1 MKLSPDGASYFYA
14 IPVRGW
20 RSTITRPL
28 TWLRAPST
36 GGAPQAIF
44 PGPVAGIID
53 CARAPSRT
61 CVYGEGKASQL
72 VLLLF
77 DAGKG
82 LGTELTRVNADR
94 WYRFGLSP
102 DGTRV
107 ALALR
112 DRLRIISLDSKR
124 ADDVFV
130 TGWTGFD
137 SVSWA
142 AEGEAFYLT
151 SQPPGRTVLLH
162 VDLHGQAQPLFEMP
176 EVVESVVVPRRT
188 ANGWPWAT
196 GAHRTTLDG

>member
-1 MKLSPDGASYFYA
+1 VSSGPAFIVRFNAEGAECDSRTVFFASDRSGNFDVYRQSIDEQTAQPVISGPEDELGVKLSPDGASYFYA

-61 CVYGEGKASQL
+61 CVYGEGKAGQL
-72 VLLLF
+72 VLSLF

-112 DRLRIISLDSKR
+112 DRLRIISLDLN
-124 ADDVFV
+124 V
-130 TGWTGFD
+130 
-137 SVSWA
+137 
-142 AEGEAFYLT
+142 
-151 SQPPGRTVLLH
+151 RT
-162 VDLHGQAQPLFEMP
+162 MC
-176 EVVESVVVPRRT
+176 S
-188 ANGWPWAT
+188 
-196 GAHRTTLDG
+196 